1 MNPLHL
7 VLALGPVAIYLFVL
21 SGILFGRHPTVVSGA
36 RDSLA
41 LALACL
47 GFVVLGPLRLFMPE
61 QSAYLESWVWLPLVA
76 LYGLGALLVVMLLR
90 PRLVIYNVAAEPL
103 RPLLDNV
110 ARELDADRRWAGST
124 LVLPNLGVQL
134 TLESWTSM
142 RNVQLVS
149 AGPEQNLE
157 GWRSLEKALRQELA
171 PLAVGPSPRALSCL
185 FFALLLVA
193 VMGFSVAIQPQ
204 ELASGIDQLLEP

>member
-21 SGILFGRHPTVVSGA
+21 SGILFGKHPTVISGA

-61 QSAYLESWVWLPLVA
+61 QSAYLGSWVWLPLVA
-76 LYGLGALLVVMLLR
+76 LYGLGTLLVILLLR

-204 ELASGIDQLLEP
+204 ELAAGIDQLLEP

>member
-1 MNPLHL
+1 
-7 VLALGPVAIYLFVL
+7 
-21 SGILFGRHPTVVSGA
+21 
-36 RDSLA
+36 
-41 LALACL
+41 
-47 GFVVLGPLRLFMPE
+47 
-61 QSAYLESWVWLPLVA
+61 
-76 LYGLGALLVVMLLR
+76 MLLR

-110 ARELDADRRWAGST
+110 AREMDADRRWAGST

-157 GWRSLEKALRQELA
+157 GWRSLEKALRRELA